1 MLKKIYFVLQEKI
14 RKRLAGMAEPL
25 WKEFSEHAVEL
36 EGIFRPLAEGLLADN
51 ERGLACLEDRIEK
64 DRKKEEILYVTDEA
78 ACYHMLKEKGY
89 YVLPC
94 LHEDNRSASFPGAS
108 YMIEKIEEMD
118 YSSFE
123 MAYRRLAGLP
133 WEILE
138 TQRCRIR
145 ETTVE
150 DVAVFYRIYAD
161 TSITE
166 YMENLFEDP
175 EEEIAYTQNYIEKIY
190 GFYGYGMWTV
200 LEKSSGRVI
209 GRAGITWQEGFDLP
223 ELGFV
228 FGVPWQRQGYAY
240 EVCSAVLDYAR
251 EELMMS
257 QVQALVMEGNRKS
270 VALCEKLGF
279 VERSGIVELDG
290 ERYQVLV
297 KNLT

>member
-14 RKRLAGMAEPL
+14 RKRLAGM
-25 WKEFSEHAVEL
+25 AVEL

-190 GFYGYGMWTV
+190 GFYGYGMWNY
-200 LEKSSGRVI
+200 LAGRV
-209 GRAGITWQEGFDLP
+209 
-223 ELGFV
+223 
-228 FGVPWQRQGYAY
+228 
-240 EVCSAVLDYAR
+240 
-251 EELMMS
+251 
-257 QVQALVMEGNRKS
+257 
-270 VALCEKLGF
+270 
-279 VERSGIVELDG
+279 
-290 ERYQVLV
+290 
-297 KNLT
+297 

>member
-1 MLKKIYFVLQEKI
+1 
-14 RKRLAGMAEPL
+14 
-25 WKEFSEHAVEL
+25 
-36 EGIFRPLAEGLLADN
+36 
-51 ERGLACLEDRIEK
+51 
-64 DRKKEEILYVTDEA
+64 
-78 ACYHMLKEKGY
+78 
-89 YVLPC
+89 
-94 LHEDNRSASFPGAS
+94 
-108 YMIEKIEEMD
+108 
-118 YSSFE
+118 
-123 MAYRRLAGLP
+123 
-133 WEILE
+133 
-138 TQRCRIR
+138 
-145 ETTVE
+145 
-150 DVAVFYRIYAD
+150 
-161 TSITE
+161 
-166 YMENLFEDP
+166 
-175 EEEIAYTQNYIEKIY
+175 
-190 GFYGYGMWTV
+190 MWTV

-290 ERYQVLV
+290 ERYRVLV